1 MAPLPMSADEHK
13 QADTQIQWQWQVLYG
28 WLGGKLNAAQ

>member
-1 MAPLPMSADEHK
+1 MSDDEHK
-13 QADTQIQWQWQVLYG
+13 QADTKIKWQLLYG